1 MSSDDEDAFKASKPA
16 VRKEADIRNHHLD
29 TQQELQTDDPSAK
42 SQLAS
47 YGSTDWL

>member
-1 MSSDDEDAFKASKPA
+1 MSSDDEDAFRASKPA
-16 VRKEADIRNHHLD
+16 GKKEADILNHHLD
-29 TQQELQTDDPSAK
+29 TQQQIQIDDPAK